1 MDKLSVQQIQ
11 RVDGRFDDDVKKCF
25 NYERSVEMRS
35 AKGGTSKASV
45 LEQIAVLKDLLE
57 SKDAKLDAW
66 GEPLKDGDGD
76 FS

>member
-11 RVDGRFDDDVKKCF
+11 RVDHRFDDDVRKCF

-35 AKGGTSKASV
+35 AKGGTGKASV

-57 SKDAKLDAW
+57 SKDAKFDAW
-66 GEPLKDGDGD
+66 GKQSSDEDGD